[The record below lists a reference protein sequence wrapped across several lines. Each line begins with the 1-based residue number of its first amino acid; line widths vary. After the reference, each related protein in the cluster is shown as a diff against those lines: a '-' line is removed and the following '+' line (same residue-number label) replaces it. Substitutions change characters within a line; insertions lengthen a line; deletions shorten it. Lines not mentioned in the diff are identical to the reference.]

1 MDALDVGSSTIKSAG
16 FQNLETWVIQ
26 KKPKSDLNPN
36 SRNSPHVQKPAIF
49 RYKRCIRDRKAQ
61 FAFHRE
67 QSNNA
72 QKWDVCKIDFRL
84 SNTYPKLS
92 HLAKTFDFVR
102 RLSTKTNIVKKALLL
117 TG

>member
-1 MDALDVGSSTIKSAG
+1 MNVG
-16 FQNLETWVIQ
+16 NLGYS
-26 KKPKSDLNPN
+26 KKTKSDHKSSN
-36 SRNSPHVQKPAIF
+36 SQIRCMCKNQLYFDINVVYVIE
-49 RYKRCIRDRKAQ
+49 KRSSLSAANRAT
-61 FAFHRE
+61 H
-67 QSNNA
+67 S
-72 QKWDVCKIDFRL
+72 KWDVCKIDFRL